1 MSAAYL
7 IAQLKVTNS
16 ENYKEYIEKVPEIIK
31 KYGGQF
37 IVRGGH
43 QKEFENFGFDRTVVV
58 EFESYDDAVKCY
70 KSSDYQ
76 SALDHVKDSAVR
88 YVSIVEGI

>member
-1 MSAAYL
+1 MRAKL
-7 IAQLKVTNS
+7 VDT
-16 ENYKEYIEKVPEIIK
+16 EEYSKYINLATEIIK
-31 KYGGQF
+31 KYDGQF
-37 IVRGGH
+37 IVRGGN

-58 EFESYDDAVKCY
+58 EFESYDDAIKCY
-70 KSSDYQ
+70 ESSDYQ

>member
-1 MSAAYL
+1 MKKGYWVVRAKL
-7 IAQLKVTNS
+7 IDN
-16 ENYKEYIEKVPEIIK
+16 EEYSKYINLATKIIK

-43 QKEFENFGFDRTVVV
+43 QKEFENFCFERTVVV
-58 EFESYDDAVKCY
+58 EFESYNDAIKCY
-70 KSSDYQ
+70 ESPDYR

-88 YVSIVEGI
+88 YVSIVEGA

>member
-1 MSAAYL
+1 MAT
-7 IAQLKVTNS
+7 K
-16 ENYKEYIEKVPEIIK
+16 IIK

-43 QKEFENFGFDRTVVV
+43 QKEFENFGFERTVVV
-58 EFESYDDAVKCY
+58 EFESYDDAIKCY
-70 KSSDYQ
+70 ESPDYR

-88 YVSIVEGI
+88 YVSIVEGA

>member
-1 MSAAYL
+1 MKKGYWVVRAKL
-7 IAQLKVTNS
+7 IDN
-16 ENYKEYIEKVPEIIK
+16 EEYSKYINLATEIIK

-43 QKEFENFGFDRTVVV
+43 QKEFENFGFERTVVV

-88 YVSIVEGI
+88 YVSIVEGF

>member
-1 MSAAYL
+1 MRAKL
-7 IAQLKVTNS
+7 IDN
-16 ENYKEYIEKVPEIIK
+16 EEYSKYINLATEIIK

-43 QKEFENFGFDRTVVV
+43 QKEFENFVFERTVVV
-58 EFESYDDAVKCY
+58 EFESYDDAIKWY
-70 KSSDYQ
+70 ESPDYR

>member
-1 MSAAYL
+1 MRAKL
-7 IAQLKVTNS
+7 VDT
-16 ENYKEYIEKVPEIIK
+16 EEYSKYINLATEIIK

-37 IVRGGH
+37 IVRGGN

-58 EFESYDDAVKCY
+58 EFESYDDAIKCY
-70 KSSDYQ
+70 ESSDYQ
-76 SALDHVKDSAVR
+76 SALDHVKDSADR